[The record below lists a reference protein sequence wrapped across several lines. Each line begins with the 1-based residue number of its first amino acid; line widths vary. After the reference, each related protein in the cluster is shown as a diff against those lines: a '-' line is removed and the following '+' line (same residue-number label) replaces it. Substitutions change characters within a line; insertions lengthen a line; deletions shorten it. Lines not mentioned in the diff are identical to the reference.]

1 MSKESGDKKL
11 CSSGKKPA
19 QCKEK
24 HRTGWEGNF
33 EQAFSGRNQAMK
45 VQSKQKKNIK
55 DNKKLL
61 DILKSS
67 LESKVNVLYEQN
79 IRNKVIA
86 KTN

>member
-1 MSKESGDKKL
+1 
-11 CSSGKKPA
+11 
-19 QCKEK
+19 
-24 HRTGWEGNF
+24 
-33 EQAFSGRNQAMK
+33 MK
-45 VQSKQKKNIK
+45 VQGKQKKNIK